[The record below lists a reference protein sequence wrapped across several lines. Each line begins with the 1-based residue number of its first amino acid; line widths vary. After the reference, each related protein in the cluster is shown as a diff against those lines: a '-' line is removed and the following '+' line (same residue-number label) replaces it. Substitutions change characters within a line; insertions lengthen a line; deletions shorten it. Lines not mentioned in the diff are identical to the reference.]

1 MQILW
6 FRLLFSRIFDC
17 SLENDIFLLEWYFG
31 AMHGASSTFS
41 KAVIPS
47 RNYRGDSFSTKDTID
62 SIAGPTL
69 DIMDICSEGNKI
81 VLVYHSYVRF
91 YSMLDI
97 RFLSRKI

>member
-1 MQILW
+1 
-6 FRLLFSRIFDC
+6 
-17 SLENDIFLLEWYFG
+17 
-31 AMHGASSTFS
+31 MHGAASTFS

-91 YSMLDI
+91 YLYVGYKIFVKKDI
-97 RFLSRKI
+97 ERPRVPHSCHKSYSISL

>member
-1 MQILW
+1 
-6 FRLLFSRIFDC
+6 
-17 SLENDIFLLEWYFG
+17 LEWYFG

-97 RFLSRKI
+97 RFLSKKI

>member
-1 MQILW
+1 
-6 FRLLFSRIFDC
+6 
-17 SLENDIFLLEWYFG
+17 
-31 AMHGASSTFS
+31 MHGASSTFS

-62 SIAGPTL
+62 SITGPTL

-91 YSMLDI
+91 YLYVGYKIFVKKDI
-97 RFLSRKI
+97 E